1 MTYDV
6 DLNEMKAYILNKF
19 KNEGDFDFL
28 KEGLIEELVDEM
40 MSVDQA
46 YLAKLSEDDD
56 YEDDDVYE
64 MLIAALQNKY
74 PNYNHDFAVIA
85 DAVNPLKNTQV
96 AILSVNPCDFLKMSY
111 GEGWDSCHHVGHHG
125 CYHAGTQSYIMDSS
139 SMILKK
145 RGQSV
150 DSGQVFYIKSKFTIS
165 CKIRKVA

>member
-46 YLAKLSEDDD
+46 YLAKLS
-56 YEDDDVYE
+56 DDDVYE

-74 PNYNHDFAVIA
+74 PNYKMYAMRLAEDYLDFSEEYLV
-85 DAVNPLKNTQV
+85 
-96 AILSVNPCDFLKMSY
+96 
-111 GEGWDSCHHVGHHG
+111 
-125 CYHAGTQSYIMDSS
+125 
-139 SMILKK
+139 
-145 RGQSV
+145 SV
-150 DSGQVFYIKSKFTIS
+150 DAIEWE
-165 CKIRKVA
+165 

>member
-28 KEGLIEELVDEM
+28 KEGLMEELVDEM

-74 PNYNHDFAVIA
+74 PNYKMYAMRLAEDYLDF
-85 DAVNPLKNTQV
+85 
-96 AILSVNPCDFLKMSY
+96 S
-111 GEGWDSCHHVGHHG
+111 E
-125 CYHAGTQSYIMDSS
+125 
-139 SMILKK
+139 
-145 RGQSV
+145 
-150 DSGQVFYIKSKFTIS
+150 
-165 CKIRKVA
+165 